1 MYCSHHNLVSV
12 LLTAQSRQC
21 TAHSTKQSV
30 YCSHHKLVSVLLTAQ
45 SSQCTAHSTKQSV
58 YCSQHK
64 AVSVLL
70 TAQST
75 ETYRR
80 PHSSIYINP
89 VLGLQVFFWIFET
102 WGRGTIG
109 CPETSARNCHY
120 SLRNNPEERSSH
132 IPVHSFVWNR
142 SITYC
147 KEVYEGGIRTADITI

>member
-1 MYCSHHNLVSV
+1 VSFWYNIYFLISFNPPV
-12 LLTAQSRQC
+12 ATICTRRTKYFLYDPSFETRQC
-21 TAHSTKQSV
+21 TAHTTISSV

-45 SSQCTAHSTKQSV
+45 S
-58 YCSQHK
+58 
-64 AVSVLL
+64 
-70 TAQST
+70 T

-80 PHSSIYINP
+80 PHWSIYINP
-89 VLGLQVFFWIFET
+89 VLGLQVFFWIFEP

-147 KEVYEGGIRTADITI
+147 KEVHEGGIRTADITIELCCPAQ